1 MEKADF
7 YYRHKPSPVSFLF
20 IYCICFGLS
29 YWLIK
34 NSPVISNKI
43 VDIIMLLNIPR
54 INFLH
59 NLPYGKILSVPFL
72 IYGIRILLWNVMS
85 YYEIDSTRIR
95 LLTGHLTRKEEFVL
109 VSDIHEVSFKQ
120 NMIEAPFRI
129 GSLLLKTRM
138 GEFDIRGVYHIKQVV
153 ENLRKTSS
161 YL

>member
-1 MEKADF
+1 
-7 YYRHKPSPVSFLF
+7 
-20 IYCICFGLS
+20 
-29 YWLIK
+29 
-34 NSPVISNKI
+34 
-43 VDIIMLLNIPR
+43 MLLNIPR

-59 NLPYGKILSVPFL
+59 NLPYEKILSVPFL
-72 IYGIRILLWNVMS
+72 IYGIRVLLWNIMS

-95 LLTGHLTRKEEFVL
+95 LLTGHLIRKEKFIL

-120 NMIEAPFRI
+120 NMIEAPFRV

-161 YL
+161 YF

>member
-1 MEKADF
+1 M
-7 YYRHKPSPVSFLF
+7 
-20 IYCICFGLS
+20 
-29 YWLIK
+29 K
-34 NSPVISNKI
+34 NSPVISKKI
-43 VDIIMLLNIPR
+43 VDLIMLLNIPR

-59 NLPYGKILSVPFL
+59 NLPYEKLLSVPFL
-72 IYGIRILLWNVMS
+72 IYGIRVLLWNIMS

-95 LLTGHLTRKEEFVL
+95 LLTGHLIRKEKFIL

-120 NMIEAPFRI
+120 NMIEAPFRV

-161 YL
+161 YF